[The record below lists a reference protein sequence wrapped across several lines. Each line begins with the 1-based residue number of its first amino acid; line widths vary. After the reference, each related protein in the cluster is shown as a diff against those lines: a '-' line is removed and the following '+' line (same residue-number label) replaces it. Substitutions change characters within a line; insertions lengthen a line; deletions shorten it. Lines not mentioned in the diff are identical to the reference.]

1 MSRRRAISLSTLVA
15 LLSAALLSTV
25 APAAAEGD
33 GHPSIRAQ
41 TAWNQVWLTDWPAG
55 TEITVWVD
63 DDASLDPGDPAT
75 YLYTMTVTADS
86 AGEVYAHF
94 DEEAFTFEPGTYV
107 TAVGGAVTKVLF
119 VAEFAVYVNDVTGE
133 VYGTT
138 SDPDPSN
145 VFEVDAFASSGTV
158 IRITEA
164 TASWSVDLAAAP
176 VGDIEQGQMALPLPD
191 GLQGSVMQTD
201 GDDDATE
208 WPWYLVWRGRFRDDD
223 DSVFET
229 NIDWLAE
236 EGITLG
242 CNPPVNDRFCPA
254 SVVTRG
260 QMAAFLVRALH
271 LTDRLDD
278 PFVDDDGSVFEADI
292 ERLAAAGVTLGC
304 NPPDNDRYCPTDP
317 VTRGQMAAFLVR
329 ALHFTDP
336 GTGNVFVDDDGSV
349 FELDIARLATA
360 GVTLGCNPPDND
372 RYCPGEAVTRGQ
384 MAAFLDR
391 ALN

>member
-15 LLSAALLSTV
+15 LFAALMVSGPAATV
-25 APAAAEGD
+25 AESD
-33 GHPSIRAQ
+33 GVPSIRGQ
-41 TAWNQVWLTDWPAG
+41 VAWNQAWLTDWPPG

-63 DDASLDPGDPAT
+63 DDDSLDPGDPST
-75 YLYTMTVTADS
+75 FLTTVTVTAD
-86 AGEVYAHF
+86 AEGEATARF
-94 DEEAFTFEPGTYV
+94 DYEPFQLEPGQYI
-107 TAVGGAVTKVLF
+107 TATGGAVTKVLLI
-119 VAEFAVYVNDVTGE
+119 AEFDVFVNDVTGE

-145 VFEVDAFASSGTV
+145 VFEVDAFSSSGTI
-158 IRITEA
+158 IRITHA
-164 TASWSVDLAAAP
+164 TSSWSVNLAAAP
-176 VGDIEQGQMALPLPD
+176 VGGIEQGQMSLPLPA
-191 GLQGSVMQTD
+191 GLQGGVMQTD
-201 GDDDATE
+201 EDDDATA

-242 CNPPVNDRFCPA
+242 CNPPDNDRFCPT
-254 SVVTRG
+254 SPVTRG

-304 NPPDNDRYCPTDP
+304 NPPDNDRFCPTDP

-329 ALHFTDP
+329 ALNYTDP
-336 GTGNVFVDDDGSV
+336 GTGNVFVDDDGSI
-349 FELDIARLATA
+349 FEPDIARLATA

-372 RYCPGEAVTRGQ
+372 RFCPTSSVTRGQ